1 MFFEA
6 EISIVRSRK
15 SDLHTL
21 AEVVLKNPFAGIRS
35 NYLRTQTAAYFVELI
50 EICTERDHREPELFG
65 LMRRAFGYLDAN
77 DPTARAVAHFETEL
91 ARIAGVH
98 DQTTIES
105 RSGVCA
111 REFVRATAPFP
122 HAALENTRDG
132 GEKHLEM
139 RIRNIIA
146 VFVIAGLGATASA
159 KESYKFDPSGSTIG
173 FSVHQFLGTTLGKFT
188 SFSGR
193 IEVDRE
199 HPENSSVTAQID
211 VRSIDTRIKKRDDH
225 LRSAEFFNVEKFPR
239 MTFKSRSVKRTGP
252 QSGDILG
259 DLTMHGV
266 TKPIT
271 LHVKLLTPIN
281 ETGRTRWSV
290 TTDPI
295 TRRDFNLMFA
305 PAAESV
311 SGISQTVAIN
321 IEIEAKRAD

>member
-1 MFFEA
+1 
-6 EISIVRSRK
+6 
-15 SDLHTL
+15 
-21 AEVVLKNPFAGIRS
+21 
-35 NYLRTQTAAYFVELI
+35 
-50 EICTERDHREPELFG
+50 
-65 LMRRAFGYLDAN
+65 
-77 DPTARAVAHFETEL
+77 
-91 ARIAGVH
+91 
-98 DQTTIES
+98 
-105 RSGVCA
+105 
-111 REFVRATAPFP
+111 
-122 HAALENTRDG
+122 
-132 GEKHLEM
+132 M
-139 RIRNIIA
+139 RIGNIIA
-146 VFVIAGLGATASA
+146 VFVIGGLGTAASA
-159 KESYKFDPSGSTIG
+159 TESYKFDPSGSTIG

-225 LRSAEFFNVEKFPR
+225 LRNAEFFNVEKFPR
-239 MTFKSRSVKRTGP
+239 MTFKSRSVKRTSP

-259 DLTMHGV
+259 DLTMHGA

-295 TRRDFNLMFA
+295 TRHDFNLMFT

-321 IEIEAKRAD
+321 IEIEAKRAQ